1 MKNGIDKKAVLSGI
15 NYMEFRYREADF
27 GQFPKGLMY
36 GLDIMGSWLYDDENA
51 FSQVKLLEIYDQL
64 KIAVNEGYF
73 ENLIQKWLLDN
84 THGAILTLVPKRGL
98 AAQREKE
105 LADRLE
111 AYRSSLS
118 DEQLEEMV
126 RKTKALEAYQES

>member
-1 MKNGIDKKAVLSGI
+1 MELIRRRFFPDI

-64 KIAVNEGYF
+64 K
-73 ENLIQKWLLDN
+73 
-84 THGAILTLVPKRGL
+84 GL
-98 AAQREKE
+98 Q
-105 LADRLE
+105 
-111 AYRSSLS
+111 
-118 DEQLEEMV
+118 
-126 RKTKALEAYQES
+126 